1 MKHQR
6 SQEDEEAQESS
17 STGTSQG
24 GTPSTLCGPDQRE
37 KKRPR
42 TASLDSLIENDGSA
56 INTKNYYPGLG
67 APAPVSVSGSSF
79 PTPELNAEESTPRLL
94 ALISSLENAAGNN
107 DKGFEALTPSAY
119 SAAMQSQSQVDGSFS
134 APPFRPLTA
143 RPPVHTIVER
153 PLMAEAAA
161 AAAAGF
167 GASSASIAPA
177 PAVAAAVVQR
187 LQQQKEMMQLASL
200 VANATNK
207 APSSLASAP
216 LTAAS
221 SSSLTNGATAAAAL
235 YSSFAF
241 SQQQQL
247 LAQRRAA
254 VSAAAAAMTGSSS
267 FPTRPQAIRSG
278 AVPTDY
284 KKTFRPLQRPPRLP
298 TANEAMSVVPTWKS
312 NVPSGNRAA
321 ITVNGQCYR

>member
-6 SQEDEEAQESS
+6 SQEYEGEQESS
-17 STGTSQG
+17 STGTTRG
-24 GTPSTLCGPDQRE
+24 AIPSTLCGPDQRE

-67 APAPVSVSGSSF
+67 ASASVSVSGSSF

-94 ALISSLENAAGNN
+94 ALISSLENAAGD
-107 DKGFEALTPSAY
+107 DKGFEGLTPSAY

-161 AAAAGF
+161 VAAAGF

-177 PAVAAAVVQR
+177 PAVAAAAVQR

-207 APSSLASAP
+207 APASLASAP

-221 SSSLTNGATAAAAL
+221 SSSLAANGATAAAAL